1 MKLQVTKKA
10 VMKSYSLIIRVGYH
24 GLQNLLWYEER
35 RAYTAGVNGW
45 NADVYEFGG
54 TAIVTGYRP
63 FGDPVSRELI
73 EKYESAA
80 KEVFDG
86 GLPYEEEK
94 EKLRALAREFVREAI
109 KEAK

>member
-10 VMKSYSLIIRVGYH
+10 VLKGYSLIIRIGYH

-45 NADVYEFGG
+45 NADIYEFDG

-63 FGDPVSRELI
+63 FGDTVSRELI
-73 EKYESAA
+73 QRYETAA
-80 KEVFDG
+80 KDVHDG
-86 GLPYEEEK
+86 GLTYEEKK
-94 EKLRALAREFVREAI
+94 EQLHALAVDFVREAVEEV
-109 KEAK
+109 K